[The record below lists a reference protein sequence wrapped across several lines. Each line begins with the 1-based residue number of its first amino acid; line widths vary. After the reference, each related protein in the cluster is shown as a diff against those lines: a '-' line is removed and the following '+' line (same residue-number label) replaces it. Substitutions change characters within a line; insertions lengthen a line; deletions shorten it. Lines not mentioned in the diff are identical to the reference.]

1 MPTAYYIVPAIII
14 LAIIGAAV
22 YGRFAA
28 KTRRGTIRSVAATM
42 GFSYVAEDPAVL
54 DQFAALGAPFDLGFD
69 RRATNVLVGS
79 WDGRPAIAWDYSYKT
94 RSSGKN
100 NSTVPHDL
108 GIVCI
113 RTRRDP
119 RPDPATPTS
128 HPALRGSGLRSQR
141 LVKGFVDLRLDDAL
155 HGAEKQGQ
163 VDLDPD
169 GGVGDI
175 KGSLRRLGDHELV
188 ALPASA
194 DTERRLQ
201 VVQHGLRP
209 LLGLGDSEVV
219 LAGDVDA
226 GHDLGSSLR

>member
-28 KTRRGTIRSVAATM
+28 KTRRGAIRSVAATM

-69 RRATNVLVGS
+69 RRATNVLVGN

-113 RTRRDP
+113 LTELVMPHLMVAPEWFLSRAIGKLANTDVLLESEDFNRAFTVISANARFASDVLHP
-119 RPDPATPTS
+119 RMMQFLLAHPEEGFTLRGEQALHMMPGHFKPDQLE
-128 HPALRGSGLRSQR
+128 PALTY
-141 LVKGFVDLRLDDAL
+141 LD
-155 HGAEKQGQ
+155 EI
-163 VDLDPD
+163 LDRIPQH
-169 GGVGDI
+169 
-175 KGSLRRLGDHELV
+175 LRRT
-188 ALPASA
+188 LP
-194 DTERRLQ
+194 
-201 VVQHGLRP
+201 
-209 LLGLGDSEVV
+209 SE
-219 LAGDVDA
+219 GQ
-226 GHDLGSSLR
+226 G